1 MPGWETVTSRPA
13 PWLMFFIVSFIWCFF
28 TIRSVCSLLSVPVR
42 LCSVKTIQCEP
53 FCFFCCFICIWLFLF
68 YHFFSVKGC
77 FWGLKPTKSKKYL
90 NGSWCTLKS
99 QHLLI
104 YKMWRK
110 WTVLL
115 SFASV
120 LIYFWVHYLFIF
132 PSNFPLCFFFLLMN
146 LFISVLSP
154 PMNFHKLSNSCI
166 PSFFINA
173 FQLHYEEELR
183 RLSIYLCHIL

>member
-1 MPGWETVTSRPA
+1 
-13 PWLMFFIVSFIWCFF
+13 MFFPCLVEKLSHPARLPDLCFSLCHSFGVSSQLGLCVLFF
-28 TIRSVCSLLSVPVR
+28 QCQFVFVASRQYSVNLSV
-42 LCSVKTIQCEP
+42 
-53 FCFFCCFICIWLFLF
+53 FFCCFICIWLFLF

-132 PSNFPLCFFFLLMN
+132 PSNFPLCFFF
-146 LFISVLSP
+146 
-154 PMNFHKLSNSCI
+154 
-166 PSFFINA
+166 
-173 FQLHYEEELR
+173 Y
-183 RLSIYLCHIL
+183 